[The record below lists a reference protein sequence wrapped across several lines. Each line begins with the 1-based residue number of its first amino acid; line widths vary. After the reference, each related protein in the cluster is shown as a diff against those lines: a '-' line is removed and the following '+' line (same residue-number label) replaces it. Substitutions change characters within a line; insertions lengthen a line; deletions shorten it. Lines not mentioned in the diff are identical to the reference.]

1 MRLLLAR
8 LRLDHDA
15 RTLEVAASLAT
26 DEERARAAR
35 FVRVED
41 RARHLLGRALARRLL
56 SARLGVAARTLSFE
70 TDARGKPRLAAP
82 GAPSFNVSHSGD
94 WVVCAVADGEASV
107 GTDVQRLEPG
117 MIRPDDYGRVFGPC
131 ERAAIGGAGDAD
143 ARIAA
148 FGRAWARKEAI
159 LKATGVGIATALE
172 TLDIVDGPDGPGWG
186 VPGDRE
192 LAAALLGRWRLRD
205 VPIDAMH
212 ACAVAWRGGDGT
224 VEVTDVDTP
233 ALADA

>member
-8 LRLDHDA
+8 LRLAHDD
-15 RTLEVAASLAT
+15 RTLALASSLAT
-26 DEERARAAR
+26 DDERARAAR

-56 SARLGVAARTLSFE
+56 ATRLGVPARTLSFG
-70 TDARGKPRLAAP
+70 TDARGKPRLDAQHAL
-82 GAPSFNVSHSGD
+82 SFNVSHSGD
-94 WVVCAVADGEASV
+94 WIVCAVADGEASV

-117 MIRPDDYGRVFGPC
+117 MVRPDDYGRVFGAC
-131 ERAAIGGAGDAD
+131 ERATIDGAAGLE

-172 TLDIVDGPDGPGWG
+172 TLDIVDGPDGPSWG

-212 ACAVAWRGGDGT
+212 ACAVAWRGGDAT
-224 VEVTDVDTP
+224 VEVTDVDAP
-233 ALADA
+233 ALADG